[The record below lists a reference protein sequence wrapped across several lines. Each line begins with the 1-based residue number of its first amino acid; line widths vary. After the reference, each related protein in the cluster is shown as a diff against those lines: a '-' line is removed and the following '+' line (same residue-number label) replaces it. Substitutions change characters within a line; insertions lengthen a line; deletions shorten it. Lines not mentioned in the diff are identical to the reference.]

1 LIVAA
6 RRLVQIA
13 WIAGCASGSGG
24 PGGGT
29 PASPVRPLV
38 VPAPVQAVDADRV
51 PFSSDARVAEL
62 AVLRDALR
70 DDYAHL
76 ETKRAQWGVDLDA
89 LFARYAPRIR
99 DATTWPAYEAVMVA
113 FVAELHDGHVQW
125 RRKRG
130 AGESHRRIAR
140 LPLATRFVG
149 EQLIVTD
156 VWSGAER
163 AGLVRGDRIVAL
175 DGTSIEE
182 RLGALAQ
189 LRSWARTDAAR
200 HDFAEE
206 WPVSRV
212 AAEGDVAARR
222 VTRERADGTYE
233 TLAVVPDTTPRPGAK
248 PPRIELTWRGR
259 AAVLAVHDLT
269 GHLRE
274 TQQLATAA
282 VAAAFANPHGL
293 VVDLRGDE
301 GGFEDAALTIASLL
315 TDRPVVGGST
325 RVKLSPAARAQQP
338 AWRALPEDPAKP
350 GWSTVQPLQAPAGA
364 PHAYPAPIAVVIDAG
379 CRSSCESLALL
390 LRASGARLYGERTG
404 GAGGAPIT
412 IELPSSKAHV
422 GIPARASFD
431 TAGTPIEGV
440 GVAPD
445 EPVAPT
451 RADLAAGRDVT
462 LERALAYACASGGC

>member
-1 LIVAA
+1 M
-6 RRLVQIA
+6 RRLVAVA
-13 WIAGCASGSGG
+13 WIAGCAGG
-24 PGGGT
+24 VT
-29 PASPVRPLV
+29 PAPPARPLP
-38 VPAPVQAVDADRV
+38 VPAPVPDADRV
-51 PFSSDARVAEL
+51 PFSPDARVAEL

-99 DATTWPAYEAVMVA
+99 GAGTWVAYEAVMVA

-130 AGESHRRIAR
+130 AGETRRRIAR
-140 LPLATRFVG
+140 LPLDTRFVG

-163 AGLVRGDRIVAL
+163 AGLQRGDRIVAL

-182 RLGALAQ
+182 RLGELER
-189 LRSWARTDAAR
+189 LRSWARLDAAR

-206 WPVSRV
+206 WVVSRV
-212 AAEGDVAARR
+212 ATQGEVMARR
-222 VTRERADGTYE
+222 LTRERTDGTYE
-233 TLAVVPDTTPRPGAK
+233 TLAVVPDTTPRPGAR

-269 GHLRE
+269 GHLRD
-274 TQQLATAA
+274 TQQLATDAA
-282 VAAAFANPHGL
+282 AAAFASPHGL
-293 VVDLRGDE
+293 VIDLRDDE
-301 GGFEDAALTIASLL
+301 GGFEDAALAIASRF
-315 TDRPVVGGST
+315 TDRPVIGGST
-325 RVKLSPAARAQQP
+325 RVKLSAAARAQQP
-338 AWRALPEDPAKP
+338 AWRELPEDPAKP

-364 PHAYPAPIAVVIDAG
+364 PRAYPAPIAVVIDTG

-390 LRASGARLYGERTG
+390 LRAIGARLYGERTG

-445 EPVAPT
+445 ESVAPT
-451 RADLAAGRDVT
+451 RAELAAGRDVA
-462 LERALAYACASGGC
+462 LERALA